1 MCKIAFRLSF
11 REDKNLSAAAEVP
24 KWTLILFLT
33 LGSLVTSWLC
43 WRRAS
48 LVLALGHWQKLQC
61 YFWAAVM
68 EKVEHCLVSEFI
80 STSRQTF
87 VISTWFTASLGFCLM
102 KVTYSGVPKKSTV
115 KSYGRWKLGCAL
127 RSVWFYIFFL
137 FFCSLLKSMSY
148 GFQKLNVWLKDLF
161 SKATILLQLLLA

>member
-1 MCKIAFRLSF
+1 M
-11 REDKNLSAAAEVP
+11 
-24 KWTLILFLT
+24 
-33 LGSLVTSWLC
+33 
-43 WRRAS
+43 
-48 LVLALGHWQKLQC
+48 
-61 YFWAAVM
+61 
-68 EKVEHCLVSEFI
+68 
-80 STSRQTF
+80 SRQTF

-161 SKATILLQLLLA
+161 SKATILLQLLLAWSLECLALTRDMKCGNPQQRTVLYLALNALMRCRSLGKRTVKVTRVTAMLRLYYA